1 MILPEFISLQDWAA
15 SLIIDFPDENIPLLL
30 DEKQWKEWGSYL
42 IYLDAFQEN
51 EAPDPLKYDDWREW
65 ARQVYF
71 TMNNN
76 S

>member
-15 SLIIDFPDENIPLLL
+15 SLIIDFPDENIPFLS
-30 DEKQWKEWGSYL
+30 DEKNWKEWGSYL
-42 IYLDAFQEN
+42 IYLDSFQEN
-51 EAPDPLKYDDWREW
+51 EAPDPFNYNDWRDW